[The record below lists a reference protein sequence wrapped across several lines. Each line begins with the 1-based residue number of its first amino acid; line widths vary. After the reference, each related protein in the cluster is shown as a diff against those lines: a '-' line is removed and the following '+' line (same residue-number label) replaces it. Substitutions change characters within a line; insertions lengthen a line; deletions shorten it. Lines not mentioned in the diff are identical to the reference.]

1 MDELMYQRWIA
12 LGLLV
17 VALLLVLFVAIIPLV
32 STGVDYHEQKQ
43 TLIFRLQRAKQIIAR
58 KDRVQQDIEAIKQQY
73 QSQNYF
79 STHTTVALASADL
92 QQFIKSA
99 ISQAGGQLTST
110 QVLPSKNEDGFNRV
124 TVKVRMSGDIEVLRN
139 VLHEI
144 ESSVPVMIIDQIDI
158 RPVRGKRNRKTRKIQ
173 PSNKLNVNFQVTGF
187 LRQDHDK

>member
-1 MDELMYQRWIA
+1 MYQRWIA